1 MKKVFLLS
9 FTMVAFLFMLAVI
22 AQPPDV
28 DRKGPCRAD
37 VEKFCKG
44 IKAGHGRIWACLKSH
59 EAELSQACVDH
70 MAASKEKMKEFI
82 SACKEDKKKFCKD
95 IRAGK
100 GRIISCLKS
109 HEQELSEGCRNFFQK
124 Y

>member
-1 MKKVFLLS
+1 
-9 FTMVAFLFMLAVI
+9 MVAFLFMLAVI

-70 MAASKEKMKEFI
+70 MAASKEKMKVFI

>member
-9 FTMVAFLFMLAVI
+9 FAMVAFLFMLAVI
-22 AQPPDV
+22 AQQPEV
-28 DRKGPCRAD
+28 DRKGPCRGD
-37 VEKFCKG
+37 VEKFCKDV
-44 IKAGHGRIWACLKSH
+44 KAGHGRVWKCLKSH

-70 MAASKEKMKEFI
+70 MAAAKEKMKEF
-82 SACKEDKKKFCKD
+82 SAACKEDKKKFCKD

-109 HEQELSEGCRNFFQK
+109 HEQELSESCRNFFQK
-124 Y
+124 N